1 MKAPAG
7 VSEIWGKSGRR
18 YYVGE
23 SGFVDMPEPDA
34 LPLKT
39 QAGGSWSMFEQVS
52 AIYFQGVAQHEY

>member
-1 MKAPAG
+1 
-7 VSEIWGKSGRR
+7 
-18 YYVGE
+18 
-23 SGFVDMPEPDA
+23 MPEPDA